1 MVTQEGNKNLLSLRE
16 RIENYLFEK
25 LSDDVEATKVA
36 KEILTSASIILQKAK
51 NEEELIGIYGI
62 ISIRLSFF
70 GYTYMS
76 FNETDLG
83 KALDKVSLCL
93 YDCID
98 TYLPDNIDENK
109 LAKSIWPYDANDID
123 SVKNSLHEY
132 IFNNVFIFG
141 PGYIFAHDF
150 ISKYEDK
157 IKEAKTP
164 REIMKVYDQIR
175 LDAWMQSLKCSAE
188 GDCHQALKHEIL
200 SDILRFMISDFRDL
214 LHSENLLV

>member
-1 MVTQEGNKNLLSLRE
+1 MIIQEGNKNLLLLRE
-16 RIENYLFEK
+16 QIENCLFEK
-25 LSDDVEATKVA
+25 LSDDEEATKVA
-36 KEILTSASIILQKAK
+36 KEILTSASIVLQKSK

-70 GYTYMS
+70 GYTHIA

-83 KALDKVSLCL
+83 KALDKVSLYL

-98 TYLPDNIDENK
+98 TYLPDNIDESK
-109 LAKSIWPYDANDID
+109 LAKSIWPYDVKNIE
-123 SVKNSLHEY
+123 SVKNALSEY

-150 ISKYEDK
+150 ISKYENK

-164 REIMKVYDQIR
+164 REVMKVYDEIR
-175 LDAWMQSLKCSAE
+175 LDAWLHSLRYSTE
-188 GDCHQALKHEIL
+188 GERHQAIKYELI
-200 SDILRFMISDFRDL
+200 SDILRFMIYDFRDL
-214 LHSENLLV
+214 LQSKK

>member
-16 RIENYLFEK
+16 RIENCLFEK

-98 TYLPDNIDENK
+98 AYLPDNIDESK
-109 LAKSIWPYDANDID
+109 LAKSIWPYDIKDMD
-123 SVKNSLHEY
+123 SVKNALSEY
-132 IFNNVFIFG
+132 IFNNAFIFG
-141 PGYIFAHDF
+141 SRYIFVHDF

-164 REIMKVYDQIR
+164 GHRNYTKLYIFCTV
-175 LDAWMQSLKCSAE
+175 
-188 GDCHQALKHEIL
+188 
-200 SDILRFMISDFRDL
+200 
-214 LHSENLLV
+214 VP